1 MRVYDIFLYDTEFL
15 LSRKQNK
22 DKPARVTVH
31 LASQTTGKA
40 ISVIKIISQTQI
52 GQTMVLLTIKTRV
65 IRKIK
70 QGKVSR
76 SFIT

>member
-1 MRVYDIFLYDTEFL
+1 MCVYAIFLYNTEFL
-15 LSRKQNK
+15 LSRKQDK
-22 DKPARVTVH
+22 DKAARVIVH

-40 ISVIKIISQTQI
+40 ISAIKIISQTQI
-52 GQTMVLLTIKTRV
+52 GQTMVQLTIKTRV